1 MSSSKV
7 RWYYVDQSGQ
17 RIGAAPRRHRRRHR
31 HRRRRRRPL
40 LQLNVTVSAG
50 PIAPDALAPH
60 AAAITPMC
68 LCWKKGM
75 DNWIPCQVGPLPCLQ
90 TFIL

>member
-17 RIGAAPRRHRRRHR
+17 RIGAAPRRHRRHRRHR

-60 AAAITPMC
+60 IAAITPTC

-75 DNWIPCQVGPLPCLQ
+75 DNWIPCQVSPAA